1 MIHYSMNKLRILM
14 LEHPLLSIVMI
25 LPLSVVLVF
34 AVLDLIINVIV
45 PFVFA
50 VWVASWIYGAIVGSS
65 ITRPIYEPF
74 WFIRSNRF

>member
-14 LEHPLLSIVMI
+14 LEYPILSIVII
-25 LPLSVVLVF
+25 LPFSVVLVF

-50 VWVASWIYGAIVGSS
+50 VWVATWIYGAIVGSS
-65 ITRPIYEPF
+65 ITRPIYEPC
-74 WFIRSNRF
+74 WFVRSDRF

>member
-14 LEHPLLSIVMI
+14 LEYPILSIVMI
-25 LPLSVVLVF
+25 LPFSVVLVF

-50 VWVASWIYGAIVGSS
+50 VWVATWIYGAIVGSS
-65 ITRPIYEPF
+65 IIRPIYEPF
-74 WFIRSNRF
+74 WFVRSDRF

>member
-14 LEHPLLSIVMI
+14 LDYPILSIVMI
-25 LPLSVVLVF
+25 LPFSVVLVF
-34 AVLDLIINVIV
+34 AVLELIVNVIV

-50 VWVASWIYGAIVGSS
+50 VWVAAWIYGAIVGSS

-74 WFIRSNRF
+74 WFVRSNRF

>member
-1 MIHYSMNKLRILM
+1 MLHYSMNKLRILM
-14 LEHPLLSIVMI
+14 LEYPILSIVMI
-25 LPLSVVLVF
+25 LPFSVVLVF

-50 VWVASWIYGAIVGSS
+50 VWVATWIYGAIVGSS

-74 WFIRSNRF
+74 WFVRSDRF

>member
-1 MIHYSMNKLRILM
+1 MIYHSMNKLRSLM
-14 LEHPLLSIVMI
+14 LDYPLLSIIVI
-25 LPLSVVLVF
+25 LPFSVVLVF
-34 AVLDLIINVIV
+34 AVLELIINVIV

-50 VWVASWIYGAIVGSS
+50 VWVATWVYGAIVGSS

>member
-1 MIHYSMNKLRILM
+1 MNKLRNLM
-14 LEHPLLSIVMI
+14 LEYPLLSIVMI
-25 LPLSVVLVF
+25 LPFSVVLVF
-34 AVLDLIINVIV
+34 EVLELIVNVIV

-50 VWVASWIYGAIVGSS
+50 VWVIAWIYGAIVGSS

>member
-1 MIHYSMNKLRILM
+1 MNKLRILM
-14 LEHPLLSIVMI
+14 LKYPILSIVMI
-25 LPLSVVLVF
+25 LPFSVVLVF
-34 AVLDLIINVIV
+34 AVLDLIINIIV

-50 VWVASWIYGAIVGSS
+50 VWVATWIYGAIVGSS

>member
-1 MIHYSMNKLRILM
+1 MNKLKILM
-14 LEHPLLSIVMI
+14 LKYPILSIVMI
-25 LPLSVVLVF
+25 LPFSVVLVF

-50 VWVASWIYGAIVGSS
+50 VWVATWIYGAIVGSS

>member
-14 LEHPLLSIVMI
+14 LEYPILSIVII
-25 LPLSVVLVF
+25 LPFSVVLVF

-50 VWVASWIYGAIVGSS
+50 VWVATWIYGAIVGSS
-65 ITRPIYEPF
+65 ITRPFYEPF
-74 WFIRSNRF
+74 WFIKSNRF

>member
-1 MIHYSMNKLRILM
+1 MIHYSMNKLKILM
-14 LEHPLLSIVMI
+14 LEYPILSIVMI
-25 LPLSVVLVF
+25 LPFSVVLVF

-50 VWVASWIYGAIVGSS
+50 VWVATWIYGAIVGSS

-74 WFIRSNRF
+74 WFVRSNRF

>member
-1 MIHYSMNKLRILM
+1 MIYYSMNKLRILM
-14 LEHPLLSIVMI
+14 LEYPILSIVII
-25 LPLSVVLVF
+25 LPFSVVLVF

-50 VWVASWIYGAIVGSS
+50 VWVATWIYGAIVGSS

-74 WFIRSNRF
+74 WFVRSDRF

>member
-1 MIHYSMNKLRILM
+1 MNKLRILM
-14 LEHPLLSIVMI
+14 LEYPILSIVII
-25 LPLSVVLVF
+25 LPFSVVLVF

-50 VWVASWIYGAIVGSS
+50 VWVATWIYGAIVGSS

-74 WFIRSNRF
+74 WFVRSDRF

>member
-1 MIHYSMNKLRILM
+1 MNKLRILM
-14 LEHPLLSIVMI
+14 LEYPILSIVMI
-25 LPLSVVLVF
+25 LPFSVVLVF

-50 VWVASWIYGAIVGSS
+50 VWVATWIYGAIVGSS

-74 WFIRSNRF
+74 WFVRSDRF

>member
-1 MIHYSMNKLRILM
+1 MNKLRNLM

-25 LPLSVVLVF
+25 LPFSVVLVF
-34 AVLDLIINVIV
+34 AVLELIINVIV

-50 VWVASWIYGAIVGSS
+50 VWVATWIYSAIVGSS
-65 ITRPIYEPF
+65 MIRPIYEPF